1 MLCKMNYVEA
11 IAETLVQM
19 MEKDKRIFLLG
30 EGVDGITGI
39 YGTIL
44 PAYKKF
50 GEKRVID
57 TPLCENALTGIAIGA
72 ALDNMRP
79 VLFHQ
84 RNDFMLL
91 TMDQLVNSAAK
102 IRYISAGKHRV
113 PLTIISFI
121 ARKVGEGAQ
130 HSQSLQ
136 ALFSHIPGL
145 KVVMPTTPCDAKGL
159 LISAIEDD
167 DPVIVLFHRAL
178 FDEEEMVEECLYQT
192 PIGRARIV
200 KSGKDIT
207 VVTVSATVK
216 DAILAEQSL
225 NNKIDAEIID
235 LCSIRPF
242 DKKAITDSVE
252 KTGRLLVIDS
262 GWKSFGVSA
271 EIMASVAEESF
282 YFLKTAPQRI
292 AMLEAP
298 APASPYLLKN
308 YHPNSQQIVKAM
320 LEIMEG

>member
-1 MLCKMNYVEA
+1 MLRKLNYIGA
-11 IAETLVQM
+11 IAETLIQM

-50 GEKRVID
+50 GERRIID
-57 TPLCENALTGIAIGA
+57 TPLSENGLTGIAIGA
-72 ALDNMRP
+72 ALDGMRP

-91 TMDQLVNSAAK
+91 TMDQLVNTAAK
-102 IRYISAGKHRV
+102 IRYISAGEHRV
-113 PLTIISFI
+113 PLTVISFI

-159 LISAIEDD
+159 LVSAIEDD

-178 FDEEEMVEECLYQT
+178 FDEEELVRESLYRI

-207 VVTVSATVK
+207 VVTVSAAVK
-216 DAILAEQSL
+216 DAVLAEQSL
-225 NNKIDAEIID
+225 SGKVDAEIID

-242 DKKAITDSVE
+242 DKEAIRESVE

-271 EIMASVAEESF
+271 EVIASVVEESF
-282 YFLKTAPQRI
+282 HFLKTAPQRI
-292 AMLEAP
+292 AMLEVP

-308 YHPNSQQIVKAM
+308 YHPNSQQISEAM
-320 LEIMEG
+320 LAIMEG